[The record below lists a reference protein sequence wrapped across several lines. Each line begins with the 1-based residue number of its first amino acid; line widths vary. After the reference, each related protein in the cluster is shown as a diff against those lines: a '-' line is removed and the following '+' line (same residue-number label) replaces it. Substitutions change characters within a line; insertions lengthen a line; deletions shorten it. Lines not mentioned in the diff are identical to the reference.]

1 MNRNSSKR
9 LALLCALCAAA
20 LSAGLA
26 SSAHAAT
33 FSNPLRI
40 TMPAGAPVVRDGN
53 ADPYP
58 SAISVSGVNGTVTK
72 VTATLHGFEH
82 TYPQDVDILLVGPQ
96 GQATYL
102 MSDAGDTSGAV
113 RDRVELTF
121 DDSAPPLPC
130 QDYQVTL
137 PGGTYAPTNDP
148 ITAPLD
154 CFQPADVFPAPA
166 PAGPYGAA
174 LSVFNGIDPNGT
186 WNLYVVDD
194 EGNDYGSIGGGWSLD
209 FTIAPPTVGQPSIGG
224 PAEVGKTLTATSGP
238 IDGAGAASHQW
249 SRCNLAGAACAPIAG
264 AGANTYANTYV
275 PVAADKGHTLIVT
288 DTATNSGGSAS
299 ASSAPTAAVGPPVV
313 LSTGTKRVQR
323 VLRQRG
329 LIALASSNIG
339 GGLAARATVSIGGA
353 SKVYRFKSV
362 SRTLAPGV
370 GTKARLKLSKRALS
384 AVRSALNRGKKL
396 TAKLSLTVTDAN
408 GAQTTRKLSIRLR

>member
-9 LALLCALCAAA
+9 LGLLCALCTAA

-26 SSAHAAT
+26 TSAQAAT
-33 FSNPLRI
+33 FSNNLPI
-40 TMPAGAPVVRDGN
+40 TMPAGAPVVREGN

-58 SAISVSGVNGTVTK
+58 SALSVSGVTGTVTK

-82 TYPQDVDILLVGPQ
+82 TYPQDVDILLAGPQ
-96 GQATYL
+96 GQATIL
-102 MSDAGDTSGAV
+102 MSDAGDTTGAV
-113 RDRVELTF
+113 RDRVDLTF

-209 FTIAPPTVGQPSIGG
+209 FTIATPTVGQPSVAGA
-224 PAEVGKTLTATSGP
+224 AEVGKTLTATGGP
-238 IDGAGAASHQW
+238 IGGGGAASYQW
-249 SRCNLAGAACAPIAG
+249 SRCDLAGAACAPIAG
-264 AGANTYANTYV
+264 AGANTYV
-275 PVAADKGHTLIVT
+275 PSAADKGHTLIVT
-288 DTATNSGGSAS
+288 ETATSSGGSAS
-299 ASSAPTAAVGPPVV
+299 ASSAPTAAVGPAIVS
-313 LSTGTKRVQR
+313 STGTKRVQR

-329 LIALASSNIG
+329 LVALATSNIG

-353 SKVYRFKSV
+353 SKVYRFKAV
-362 SRTLAPGV
+362 SKTLTPGV
-370 GTKARLKLSKRALS
+370 ATKAKLKLSKRGLS
-384 AVRSALNRGKKL
+384 AVRSALNSGKKL
-396 TAKLSLTVTDAN
+396 SAKLSLTVTDAN
-408 GAQTTRKLSIRLR
+408 GAKTTKKLSIRLR

>member
-9 LALLCALCAAA
+9 LGLLCALGTAA

-26 SSAHAAT
+26 TSAQAAT
-33 FSNPLRI
+33 FSNNLPI

-58 SAISVSGVNGTVTK
+58 SALSVSGVTGTVTK

-96 GQATYL
+96 GQATLL
-102 MSDAGDTSGAV
+102 MSDAGDTSGDV
-113 RDRVELTF
+113 RDRVDLTF

-194 EGNDYGSIGGGWSLD
+194 EGNDFGSIGAGWSLD
-209 FTIAPPTVGQPSIGG
+209 FTIASPTVGQPSVAGT
-224 PAEVGKTLTATSGP
+224 AEVGKTLTATGGP
-238 IDGAGAASHQW
+238 IGGGGAASYQW
-249 SRCNLAGAACAPIAG
+249 SRCDLAGAACAPIAG
-264 AGANTYANTYV
+264 AGANTYV
-275 PVAADKGHTLIVT
+275 PSAADKGHTLIVT
-288 DTATNSGGSAS
+288 ETATSSGGSAS
-299 ASSAPTAAVGPPVV
+299 ASSAPTAAVGPAIVS
-313 LSTGTKRVQR
+313 STGTKRVQR

-329 LIALASSNIG
+329 LVALATSNIG

-353 SKVYRFKSV
+353 SKVYRFKAV
-362 SRTLAPGV
+362 SKTLTPGV
-370 GTKARLKLSKRALS
+370 ATKAKLKLSKRGLS
-384 AVRSALNRGKKL
+384 AVRSALNSGKKL
-396 TAKLSLTVTDAN
+396 SAKLSLTVTDAN
-408 GAQTTRKLSIRLR
+408 GAKTTRKLSIRLR

>member
-9 LALLCALCAAA
+9 LGLLCALCTVA

-33 FSNPLRI
+33 FSNNLPI
-40 TMPAGAPVVRDGN
+40 IVPAGAPVVRDGN
-53 ADPYP
+53 ADAYP
-58 SAISVSGVNGTVTK
+58 SALSVSGVTGTVTK

-102 MSDAGDTSGAV
+102 MSDVGDTTGAV
-113 RDRVELTF
+113 RDRVDLTF
-121 DDSAPPLPC
+121 DDSGPPLPC
-130 QDYQVTL
+130 QDYKVTL

-209 FTIAPPTVGQPSIGG
+209 FTIASPTVGQPSVAGA
-224 PAEVGKTLTATSGP
+224 AEVGETLTSSGGP
-238 IDGAGAASHQW
+238 VGGGGAASFQW
-249 SRCNLAGAACAPIAG
+249 SRCDLAGAACAPIAG
-264 AGANTYANTYV
+264 AGANTYV
-275 PVAADKGHTLIVT
+275 PSAADKGHTLIVT
-288 DTATNSGGSAS
+288 ETATSSGGSAS
-299 ASSAPTAAVGPPVV
+299 ASSAPTAAVGPAIV
-313 LSTGTKRVQR
+313 SSGSTKRVQR

-329 LIALASSNIG
+329 LIALATSNIG

-353 SKVYRFKSV
+353 SKVYRFRAV

-370 GTKARLKLSKRALS
+370 ATKATLKLSKRALS
-384 AVRSALNRGKKL
+384 VVRTALDRGQKL

-408 GAQTTRKLSIRLR
+408 GAKTTKALSIRLRK